1 MPDKAKT
8 EIIEKIWIKFFK
20 IGFTSI
26 EAISDSF
33 SFKANGFSHTW
44 PSYQPDS
51 SYSIFSDINLLNIW
65 FQPKYNLI
73 EIKRGIDK
81 LLKKLKTTYLKM
93 DVLKY
98 TLPEEMIRN
107 RIKAPTQNFINIRI
121 SDFFVLGQEK
131 ILDFD
136 NSMNSFVGCCSLG
149 TGHLDSFIKII
160 MEI

>member
-33 SFKANGFSHTW
+33 SFKTNGFSHTW

-51 SYSIFSDINLLNIW
+51 SYSTFSDINLLNIW
-65 FQPKYNLI
+65 FQPRYNFI

-81 LLKKLKTTYLKM
+81 LPKKLNRIYFRR

-98 TLPEEMIRN
+98 TLPEEITRN
-107 RIKAPTQNFINIRI
+107 RTKATTQNFINIRI
-121 SDFFVLGQEK
+121 SDFFVFGQEK
-131 ILDFD
+131 F
-136 NSMNSFVGCCSLG
+136 
-149 TGHLDSFIKII
+149 
-160 MEI
+160 